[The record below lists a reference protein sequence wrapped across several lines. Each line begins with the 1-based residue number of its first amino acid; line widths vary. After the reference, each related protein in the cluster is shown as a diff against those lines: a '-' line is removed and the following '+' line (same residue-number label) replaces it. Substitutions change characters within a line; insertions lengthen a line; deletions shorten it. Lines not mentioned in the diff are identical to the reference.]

1 MTDIEKRAYLHLCE
15 TFNHL
20 NLERPYLKKYN
31 TTINSIYI
39 MLKLIKKQRDII
51 RVLETDFEIL
61 KGFVAKDEL
70 VIEDLKGEND
80 DV

>member
-20 NLERPYLKKYN
+20 NLERSYLKIYN

-39 MLKLIKKQRDII
+39 MLKLVKRQREII
-51 RVLETDFEIL
+51 SVLQTDYEIL
-61 KGFVAKDEL
+61 RKFIAKDEL
-70 VIEDLKGEND
+70 IIEELEENK

>member
-1 MTDIEKRAYLHLCE
+1 MNDIEKRAYLHLCE
-15 TFNHL
+15 TFNRL
-20 NLERPYLKKYN
+20 NLDRHYLKIYN

-51 RVLETDFEIL
+51 RVLQTDFEIL
-61 KGFVAKDEL
+61 QGFVSKDEL
-70 VIEDLKGEND
+70 IIKELEEEK